1 MKNTIKKLA
10 KSETQIDVVIP
21 ADVFESYRA
30 KALSRAG
37 EHVEIPGFRK
47 GKVPA
52 NILEKELNP
61 MMLLEEM
68 ADIAINEHFPKIL
81 KDEKIDAIGRPSI
94 TLTKI
99 AKDNDLEFTA
109 VVATLPEVKLPEY
122 KKIASVENKTVA
134 DVTVTDAELD
144 EAIKELKKARKHNEI
159 HQSGEK
165 HDHAEFEKLEF
176 DATLDDEYVKL
187 LGEFENVDAFKV
199 KFRENI
205 KAEKI
210 ARDLE
215 KRRIATLEKIAEAT
229 TIEIPQVLIEN
240 EAENLINRL
249 KADIAQAGI
258 PFEEYL
264 KHVQKSEADIQKDLL
279 PDAEKRAKTEL
290 IMMEIAKAE
299 KLEPK
304 AEEVENETKRLIQTY
319 QDADPLR
326 ARMYVAHMMLNEE
339 IFKFLEAQQ

>member
-1 MKNTIKKLA
+1 MKNTIKKLP
-10 KSETQIDVVIP
+10 KSEVQIEVVIP

-37 EHVEIPGFRK
+37 EHVEIAGFRK

-94 TLTKI
+94 TLTKL

-122 KKIASVENKTVA
+122 KKIAATENKTVA

-165 HDHAEFEKLEF
+165 HDHA
-176 DATLDDEYVKL
+176 
-187 LGEFENVDAFKV
+187 
-199 KFRENI
+199 
-205 KAEKI
+205 
-210 ARDLE
+210 
-215 KRRIATLEKIAEAT
+215 
-229 TIEIPQVLIEN
+229 
-240 EAENLINRL
+240 
-249 KADIAQAGI
+249 
-258 PFEEYL
+258 
-264 KHVQKSEADIQKDLL
+264 
-279 PDAEKRAKTEL
+279 
-290 IMMEIAKAE
+290 
-299 KLEPK
+299 
-304 AEEVENETKRLIQTY
+304 
-319 QDADPLR
+319 
-326 ARMYVAHMMLNEE
+326 
-339 IFKFLEAQQ
+339 